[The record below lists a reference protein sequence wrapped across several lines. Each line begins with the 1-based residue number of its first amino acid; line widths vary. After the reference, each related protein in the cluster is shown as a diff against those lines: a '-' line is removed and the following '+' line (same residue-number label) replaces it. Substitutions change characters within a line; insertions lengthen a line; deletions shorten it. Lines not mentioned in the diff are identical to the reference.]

1 MKNNIIRS
9 PFQFS
14 GNKKKAIQNGLID
27 LLEQSGKNNLA
38 DMMCGSGVVGLNWH
52 RGKVLLNDSH
62 PTIASLHWWLK
73 TTDRSIIDFALGIYE
88 KDFDFTNE
96 NDYYSMRKA
105 YNEERSDALL
115 LILIQ
120 IGFNSLFRFN
130 QKGEWNVPFG
140 HNKKTY
146 DRNRIADSL
155 EHYGKVDLLHNRS
168 IFEFEYNDLSDYVL
182 YFDPPYYQSKYT
194 YGATWDEDT
203 DEKFWNL
210 IIKLSKTHK
219 VAVSNVLRYRGVA
232 NKLLIDRCVE
242 AGLLVNAIGNVKYNN
257 WQKAVSTVDHDVRTT
272 EVLITNF
279 IGEQL
284 PPF

>member
-1 MKNNIIRS
+1 MNNIIRS

-27 LLEQSGKNNLA
+27 LLEQSGKPNLA
-38 DMMCGSGVVGLNWH
+38 DMMCGSGVVGLNWKN
-52 RGKVLLNDSH
+52 GNVILNDSS
-62 PTIASLHWWLK
+62 TEIICLHWWLK
-73 TTDRSIIDFALGIYE
+73 NTDRKIIDFALGLYE
-88 KDFDFTNE
+88 EEYDFTKE
-96 NDYYSMRKA
+96 TDYYAMREL
-105 YNEERSDALL
+105 YNNERSNALL

-130 QKGEWNVPFG
+130 QKGKFNVPFG

-146 DRNRIADSL
+146 DKSRITDTL
-155 EHYGKVDLLHNRS
+155 EHYRKVRLLLNRN
-168 IFEFEYNDLSDYVL
+168 IFEFEYDELPDYVL
-182 YFDPPYYQSKYT
+182 YFDPPYCGTKYT
-194 YGATWDEDT
+194 YGAAWDQDT

-210 IIKLSKTHK
+210 IVNLSRTHK

-232 NKLLIDRCVE
+232 NKVLIERCVE
-242 AGLLVNAIGNVKYNN
+242 AGLLVNVIGNVKYSN
-257 WQKAVSTVDHDVRTT
+257 WQKAVSTVSHDTKTT

-279 IGEQL
+279 IGTEL